1 MFLIR
6 VCLPFTPKRCLRWK
20 WIFLQTLFRVDEFE
34 NGGWV
39 FCVDGENELF
49 ENMDVTTVMCACST
63 VYLASLGSEEVV

>member
-1 MFLIR
+1 M
-6 VCLPFTPKRCLRWK
+6 
-20 WIFLQTLFRVDEFE
+20 LFRVDEFE